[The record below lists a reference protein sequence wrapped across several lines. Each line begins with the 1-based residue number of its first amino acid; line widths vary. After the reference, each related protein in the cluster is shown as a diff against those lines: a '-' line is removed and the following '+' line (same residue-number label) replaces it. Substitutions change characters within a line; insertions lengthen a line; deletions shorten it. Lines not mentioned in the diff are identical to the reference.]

1 MKLTLLIMAAGMG
14 SRYGGLKQLDGV
26 GPCNETIMDYSVY
39 DAIRAGFGDVVF
51 VVRENFKEEF
61 QKKVADKYKNHV
73 KVQIVTQEPD
83 KLPEGFVLNN
93 GRQKPWGTG
102 QAALMAAGVINGPFA
117 LINADDFYGQNSFN
131 VLAKY
136 LSGLKADSAKE
147 YCMVGFYLNKT
158 LSESGGVAR
167 GICTENE
174 EGFLTD
180 VEEHTNIYELEGEI
194 MGTGMDH
201 IEHVLNQ
208 EACTSMNMWGFT
220 PDFFPDARKLFSD
233 FLAENIKDKEK
244 EFYVHSIVDTMI
256 KGNTATVK
264 VLSTSDK
271 WFGVTYKEDKPKV
284 IAKIKMMTDNGIYPS
299 PLFK

>member
-1 MKLTLLIMAAGMG
+1 MKPTLLIMAAGMG

-61 QKKVADKYKNHV
+61 QKKVADRYKNHV
-73 KVQIVTQEPD
+73 KVQIVTQEPEN
-83 KLPEGFVLNN
+83 LPDGFTLNN

-102 QAALMAAGVINGPFA
+102 QAVLMAEGVVNGPFA
-117 LINADDFYGQNSFN
+117 LINADDFYGQSSFN

-136 LSGLKADSAKE
+136 LSGLKADSKKE

-201 IEHVLNQ
+201 VEHVLNQ

-220 PDFFPDARKLFSD
+220 PDFFPEARKLFSA
-233 FLAENIKDKEK
+233 FLAENIKDNEK
-244 EFYVHSIVDTMI
+244 EFYVPSIVDTMI
-256 KGNTATVK
+256 KGGTATVK
-264 VLSTSDK
+264 VLSTPDK
-271 WFGVTYKEDKPKV
+271 WFGVTYKEDRPKV
-284 IAKIKMMTDNGIYPS
+284 IAKIKMMTDSGIYPS

>member
-1 MKLTLLIMAAGMG
+1 MAAGMG

-26 GPCNETIMDYSVY
+26 GPCNETIMDYSIY
-39 DAIRAGFGDVVF
+39 DAVRAGFGDVVF
-51 VVRENFKEEF
+51 VVREDFKEEF
-61 QKKVADKYKNHV
+61 KKRIADKYSDKV

-83 KLPEGFVLNN
+83 KLPEGFSLNS

-102 QAALMAAGVINGPFA
+102 QAVLMAADVVKNPFA
-117 LINADDFYGQNSFN
+117 LINADDFYGRNSFE

-136 LSGLKADSAKE
+136 LSGLKEDSVKK

-194 MGTGMDH
+194 MGTGMDGV
-201 IEHVLNQ
+201 EHVLNQ

-220 PDFFPDARKLFSD
+220 PDFFGEATKLFAD

-244 EFYVHSIVDTMI
+244 EFYVPSVVDTMI
-256 KGNTATVK
+256 KAETATVK
-264 VLSTSDK
+264 VLSTPDK

-284 IAKIKMMTDNGIYPS
+284 IAKIKMMTDSGTYPS

>member
-1 MKLTLLIMAAGMG
+1 MAAGMG

-61 QKKVADKYKNHV
+61 QKRVADKYKNHV
-73 KVQIVTQEPD
+73 KVQIVTQEPN
-83 KLPEGFVLNN
+83 KLPDGFTLNN

-102 QAALMAAGVINGPFA
+102 QAVLMAEGVINGPFA

-136 LSGLKADSAKE
+136 LSGLKADSIKE
-147 YCMVGFYLNKT
+147 YSMVGFYLNKT

-220 PDFFPDARKLFSD
+220 PDFFPEARKLFSS
-233 FLAENIKDKEK
+233 FLAENIKDNEK
-244 EFYVHSIVDTMI
+244 EFYVPSIVDKMI
-256 KGNTATVK
+256 KDNTATVK
-264 VLSTSDK
+264 VLSTPDK
-271 WFGVTYKEDKPKV
+271 WFGVTYKEDRPKV
-284 IAKIKMMTDNGIYPS
+284 IAKIKMMTDGGIYPS

>member
-1 MKLTLLIMAAGMG
+1 MKPTLLIMAAGMG
-14 SRYGGLKQLDGV
+14 SRYGGLKQLDAV

-51 VVRENFKEEF
+51 VVRESFKEEF
-61 QKKVADKYKNHV
+61 QKKVADRYAHKVNV
-73 KVQIVTQEPD
+73 KIVTQEPN
-83 KLPEGFVLNN
+83 KLPEGFSLNVD
-93 GRQKPWGTG
+93 RQKPWGTG
-102 QAALMAAGVINGPFA
+102 QAVLMAADVIDKPFA
-117 LINADDFYGQNSFN
+117 LINADDFYGRNSFE

-136 LSGLKADSAKE
+136 LSGLDNNSSKK
-147 YCMVGFYLNKT
+147 YCMVGFYLSKT

-174 EGFLTD
+174 EGFLTN

-201 IEHVLNQ
+201 VEHVLNQ

-220 PDFFPDARKLFSD
+220 PDFFTEGRKLFAD
-233 FLAENIKDKEK
+233 FLAANIKDKEK
-244 EFYVHSIVDTMI
+244 EFYVPSVVDTMI
-256 KGNTATVK
+256 KQNLATVK
-264 VLSTSDK
+264 VLSTPDK

-284 IAKIKMMTDNGIYPS
+284 IAKIKMMTDNGTYPS
-299 PLFK
+299 PLF